1 MLIVS
6 EVLRRI
12 CPLVDHQ
19 ITDLSYP
26 ALIIYFFPTPHPLL
40 SFPVLAIPVPC
51 IYDFDMQNI
60 LLRTIISFPSRRVM
74 D

>member
-1 MLIVS
+1 MAVWNILMLIVS

-12 CPLVDHQ
+12 CPLVDRQ

-26 ALIIYFFPTPHPLL
+26 ALIIL
-40 SFPVLAIPVPC
+40 SFPLLAIPVPF

-60 LLRTIISFPSRRVM
+60 LLRTIVSFPSRRVM